1 MPKIIYTFT
10 QINHPSSTAIMEF
23 NQHVHQLLKNP
34 IYCDAK
40 KEHTLA
46 KAAHSTQEVS
56 KS

>member
-10 QINHPSSTAIMEF
+10 QINQPSSTAIMEF

-46 KAAHSTQEVS
+46 EAAHSAQEVS